1 MTHGA
6 PGIRI
11 VGLGP
16 GDPSLRT
23 LGTQR
28 VLDAADQIV
37 LRTRVHPGLDDL
49 CGDPRVSDCDDLY
62 QTAAAFDSLYET
74 IADRVLALAKAG
86 PVVYAVPGH
95 PRFAER
101 TVPLIVARA
110 RSAGIP
116 CDVLDAVSFL
126 DATIAALGADPIAAG
141 MQLVDAEW
149 LASIVDAEPF
159 SAGQLALD
167 PTRPILVAQVYNREL
182 AAAAKIALSR
192 LIPDEH
198 TVILVTAA
206 GIPGQQSTK
215 TLKLHELDRQEVAH
229 LTSLWVPPLAPLAA
243 TRSPQTLTRIVARL
257 RAPGGCPWDREQS
270 HASLREA
277 IIEEAYET
285 VDAIDDDD
293 MAGLAEELGDLVLLV
308 AMQAQIAEEEGSFR
322 IEDVNDEVSRK
333 LVRRHPHVFGE
344 IVAET
349 PDAVIATWEGVK
361 AVERAANGAPP
372 VEKGPYDRLPRAMPP
387 LRKAIEL
394 LAPRATLRGP
404 SDAGEGAAL
413 LQAIET
419 LLEQG
424 VDPERAL
431 EEVLRARAAQGDSS
445 NGSEAVEIMTSRGE
459 VQG

>member
-1 MTHGA
+1 MTQGA
-6 PGIRI
+6 PAIRI

-23 LGTQR
+23 LATQR
-28 VLDAADQIV
+28 ALDAADQIV
-37 LRTRVHPGLDDL
+37 LRTRVHPGLDAL

-62 QTAAAFDSLYET
+62 QTAAAFDSLYEA
-74 IADRVLALAKAG
+74 IADRVLARAEAG

-116 CDVLDAVSFL
+116 CEVLDAVSFL
-126 DATIAALGADPIAAG
+126 DTTIAALGADPIADG

-167 PTRPILVAQVYNREL
+167 PTRPILVAQVYNREM

-192 LIPDEH
+192 IIPDEH
-198 TVILVTAA
+198 TVTLVTAA

-229 LTSLWVPPLAPLAA
+229 LTSLWVPPLAPLGA

-270 HASLREA
+270 HPSLREA

-285 VDAIDDDD
+285 VDAIDDGD

-322 IEDVNDEVSRK
+322 IEDVYDEVSRK

-361 AVERAANGAPP
+361 AAERAANGAPP

-387 LRKAIEL
+387 LRKAIEV

-404 SDAGEGAAL
+404 SDADEGSTL
-413 LQAIET
+413 LQAVET
-419 LLEQG
+419 LLAQG

-431 EEVLRARAAQGDSS
+431 EDALRSRAAQGDSS
-445 NGSEAVEIMTSRGE
+445 SGSEEIEMMASRGE
-459 VQG
+459 VQA